1 MARPNKNKIKEQPM
15 SHMNAI
21 DLMAIEWACEKL
33 CRQYALSSDVSDYE
47 AIVDLFIENGL
58 FIRPTMPD
66 VEIKGQTE
74 ILAAFMKRPP
84 IVVQH
89 QINNCVVDVHSA
101 IEASGICTLSFLMA
115 PGTDQPLPRVGGA
128 IHFGEFR
135 DRFALTDSGWK
146 FTERRG
152 RMLLKSA

>member
-1 MARPNKNKIKEQPM
+1 M
-15 SHMNAI
+15 SRINALE
-21 DLMAIEWACEKL
+21 LMAIEWACEKL
-33 CRQYALSSDVSDYE
+33 CRQYALHSDVSDYA
-47 AIVDLFIENGL
+47 AIVDMFTENGV

-66 VEIKGQTE
+66 VEIKGRAE
-74 ILAAFMKRPP
+74 ILAAFKKRPP

-89 QINNCVVDVHSA
+89 QINNCVVEVHSA
-101 IEASGICTLSFLMA
+101 TEASGICTLSFLMA
-115 PGTDQPLPRVGGA
+115 PGIDQPLPRVGGA

-135 DRFALTDSGWK
+135 DRFVLTDAGWK

>member
-1 MARPNKNKIKEQPM
+1 MRQETE
-15 SHMNAI
+15 MNASERM
-21 DLMAIEWACEKL
+21 LIEWACEKL
-33 CRQYALSSDVSDYE
+33 CRQYAVFSDVSDYD
-47 AIVDLFIENGL
+47 AICALFTENGM

-66 VEIKGQTE
+66 LEIKGRVE
-74 ILAAFMKRPP
+74 ILAAFKKRPL

-101 IEASGICTLSFLMA
+101 SEASGINTLSFLLA
-115 PGTDQPLPRVGGA
+115 PGIDEPLPRIGGP

-135 DRFALTDSGWK
+135 DRFVLTADGWK